1 MGLPKTGLAPHLTP
15 ISYRDESDYRNTD
28 HNQLAGDGRTR
39 RWVAPHAALA
49 SSPNGSG
56 GVGFSSAGS
65 QLLSQHSAT
74 V

>member
-39 RWVAPHAALA
+39 RWVAPLRLTPPSLLRRTVPVVWDLPALA
-49 SSPNGSG
+49 ASY
-56 GVGFSSAGS
+56 
-65 QLLSQHSAT
+65 
-74 V
+74 